1 MKRSF
6 YEMLGVARD
15 ADQAQIDAAYA
26 LAMERLNAEDVR
38 GIAAAVNEAQLIRDG
53 YQILSDPAERARYDA
68 KLAAS
73 DAGFK
78 ITLFPEDSVSRR
90 KLGIQ
95 TVIFAV
101 LSAIFGAVVY
111 AKLTQKT
118 DEVLV
123 EHKQAVATQKGEP
136 SPPIT
141 TNATRPDTPAAPRSD
156 TEDAKAGEEE
166 RKR

>member
-6 YEMLGVARD
+6 YEMLGVART

-38 GIAAAVNEAQLIRDG
+38 GIPTTVNEAQLIREG
-53 YQILSDPAERARYDA
+53 YQILCDLGERARYDA

-73 DAGFK
+73 DRGVRIA
-78 ITLFPEDSVSRR
+78 LFPEDSGSRR
-90 KLGIQ
+90 KLGVETI
-95 TVIFAV
+95 VFALVSAV
-101 LSAIFGAVVY
+101 LGAIVY

-123 EHKQAVATQKGEP
+123 EQKQAVARQKGEP

-141 TNATRPDTPAAPRSD
+141 AITPRPDTSDAPRPD
-156 TEDAKAGEEE
+156 KEGAKAGKEEQ
-166 RKR
+166 KR